1 MSKQKLT
8 TYIGAVLTYE
18 CDSNHHMNVMY
29 YINKFELANRNL
41 IGSLGM
47 KEYMTENNLGMA
59 VVEQHINYRKEV
71 FEDDLL
77 FVESEL
83 LSIADKTIKTHHC
96 LYEKLSGRL
105 SAEIKIVSLMF
116 DMSKR
121 KAVSIP
127 NVLREEM
134 TKLL

>member
-1 MSKQKLT
+1 MSKEKMT
-8 TYIGAVLTYE
+8 TYIGAVLTHE
-18 CDSNHHMNVMY
+18 CDSNRHMNVMY
-29 YINKFELANRNL
+29 YINKFELANRNF

-47 KEYMTENNLGMA
+47 SKYMKENNLGVA

-77 FVESEL
+77 YIESEL
-83 LSIADKTIKTHHC
+83 LSLEDKTIKTHHC

-105 SAEIKIVSLMF
+105 SAEIEIVTLMF
-116 DMSKR
+116 DMKKR

-127 NVLREEM
+127 DELREEI